1 MQNIILKS
9 SLKNTCIQHSKIFFQ
24 TSHSGS
30 KENTFSMTRKSQSEI
45 VKKNTTHRPI
55 VDFIEK
61 ENTKRILERDYSNPP
76 EPPTTCCMSG
86 CPTCVWL
93 EYAEELGQFYKDGG
107 SKAKEAIEKDI
118 HDPSLKAFLMF
129 ELSTKNL

>member
-1 MQNIILKS
+1 M
-9 SLKNTCIQHSKIFFQ
+9 QHSKMFIQ
-24 TSHSGS
+24 TSHIDS
-30 KENTFSMTRKSQSEI
+30 KENKFSMTKKSQNEI
-45 VKKNTTHRPI
+45 VKRNDNHRPI
-55 VDFIEK
+55 VDFIENENK
-61 ENTKRILERDYSNPP
+61 ETKKSVERDYSNPP

-93 EYAEELGQFYKDGG
+93 EYAEEISQFYKDGG

-118 HDPSLKAFLMF
+118 HDPSLKAFLLF